1 LVTIIVPLLV
11 LLSHTRPPHSYF
23 LLISCSLTDIMSAI
37 TEEDGFKILTA
48 QKCFNGTIIRF
59 EHMSKET
66 KCVMTASLYL
76 PPGSD
81 IASAAAAKK
90 VPLLVYLSG
99 LTCTDENV
107 IQKSGALRVAS
118 EEKIAFLAPDTS
130 PRNVN
135 IPGEDDSW
143 DFGSGAGFYVD
154 ATEEPWSRNYRM
166 YSYVVV
172 ELDEVL
178 QKHFPQI
185 DITHKGIMGH
195 SMGGHG
201 ALTIALKN
209 QESYRSVSAVAPI
222 CNPIGC
228 PWGEKAFTGYLGA
241 DNKEAW
247 ENYDACKLMEKL
259 GKSKYETILLDFG
272 RSDNFLWN
280 QLMPY
285 QFSNICNDNDQEV
298 SVRIHDGYDHSYF
311 FVASFIE
318 DHIRFHAETLK
329 STHHVVRK
337 RPKSPHTHATSI
349 Y

>member
-1 LVTIIVPLLV
+1 
-11 LLSHTRPPHSYF
+11 
-23 LLISCSLTDIMSAI
+23 MSALS
-37 TEEDGFKILTA
+37 EDDGFKILTA

-59 EHMSKET
+59 QHMSRET

-90 VPLLVYLSG
+90 VPVLYYLSG

-107 IQKSGALRVAS
+107 INKSGALRVAS
-118 EEKIAFLAPDTS
+118 EEMIAFVAPDTS

-135 IPGEDDSW
+135 IPGENDSW

-154 ATEEPWSRNYRM
+154 ATQDPWSTNYRM
-166 YSYVVV
+166 YSYIVS
-172 ELDEVL
+172 EFDDVL
-178 QKHFPQI
+178 HKHFPQI
-185 DITHKGIMGH
+185 DTSHKGIMGH

-209 QESYRSVSAVAPI
+209 QDAFQSVSAIAPI
-222 CNPIGC
+222 CNPKGC
-228 PWGEKAFTGYLGA
+228 PWGQKAFSGYLG
-241 DNKEAW
+241 DNEESW
-247 ENYDACKLMEKL
+247 EEYDACKLMEKQ
-259 GKSKYETILLDFG
+259 GKSTYETILLDFG

-285 QFSNICNDNDQEV
+285 QFSNICSDNEQEV
-298 SVRIHDGYDHSYF
+298 SLRIHDGYDHSYF

-318 DHIRFHAETLK
+318 DHVRFHAEILK
-329 STHHVVRK
+329 AANARTVR
-337 RPKSPHTHATSI
+337 RRRSKSPSAHVHANSI

>member
-1 LVTIIVPLLV
+1 
-11 LLSHTRPPHSYF
+11 
-23 LLISCSLTDIMSAI
+23 
-37 TEEDGFKILTA
+37 
-48 QKCFNGTIIRF
+48 
-59 EHMSKET
+59 MSKET

-90 VPLLVYLSG
+90 VPVLYYLSG

-107 IQKSGALRVAS
+107 INKSGALRVAS
-118 EEKIAFLAPDTS
+118 EEMIAFVAPDTS

-154 ATEEPWSRNYRM
+154 ATEEPWSTNYRM
-166 YSYVVV
+166 YSYIVS
-172 ELDEVL
+172 EFDEVL

-185 DITHKGIMGH
+185 DTSRKGITGH

-209 QESYRSVSAVAPI
+209 QDAFRSVSAIAPI
-222 CNPIGC
+222 CNPTGC
-228 PWGEKAFTGYLGA
+228 PWGQKAFSGYLG
-241 DNKEAW
+241 DNQEAW
-247 ENYDACKLMEKL
+247 ADYDACKLMEKQ
-259 GKSKYETILLDFG
+259 GKSAYDTILLDFG

-285 QFSNICNDNDQEV
+285 QFSNICNDNEQDV
-298 SVRIHDGYDHSYF
+298 SLRIHDGYDHSYF

-318 DHIRFHAETLK
+318 DHVRFHAEILK
-329 STHHVVRK
+329 AANVRAVRRRRSTSPSAHV
-337 RPKSPHTHATSI
+337 HANSI